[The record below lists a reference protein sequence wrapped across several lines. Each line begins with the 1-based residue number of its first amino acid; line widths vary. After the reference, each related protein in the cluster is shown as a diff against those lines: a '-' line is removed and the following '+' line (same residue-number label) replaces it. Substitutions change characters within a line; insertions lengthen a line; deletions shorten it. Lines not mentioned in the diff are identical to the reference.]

1 MKRFVVI
8 ISFLSLILFLN
19 GCAANIT
26 NVAFPK
32 PSDGFQR
39 NKIFNQSSTAMFQKI
54 ENVLEDNRIRID
66 TSDKANG
73 KIVTD
78 YIQGESKMYAGGMLG
93 VIQMRYK
100 YFIRIKPIN
109 DNSCSVDIQSTLESS
124 GNKMTA
130 WREITNN
137 NDLNI
142 QTAKNLEDW
151 LYEKISK

>member
-1 MKRFVVI
+1 MKITKIIVI
-8 ISFLSLILFLN
+8 IGIILIIS

-26 NVAFPK
+26 NVTFPK

-39 NKIFNQSSTAMFQKI
+39 NKTFNQSSTSMFQKI

-66 TSDKANG
+66 TSDKASG

-78 YIQGESKMYAGGMLG
+78 YIQGESIMYAGGMLG
-93 VIQMRYK
+93 AIQMRYK

-109 DNSCSVDIQSTLESS
+109 DNSCNVDIQSVLESS
-124 GNKMTA
+124 GNQMTA

-137 NDLNI
+137 NEHNMKA
-142 QTAKNLEDW
+142 AKDLEDW